1 MNEKEAGRLLREEF
15 LLRQHDMGEP
25 LFPYNIV
32 LVGFMGTGKSTI
44 AALMQEAFGM
54 EVIEMDQVIARQQGM
69 SIPEIFEKYGEEYF
83 RNLETQLLIDMQNR
97 SNAVISCG
105 GGVALRERNVTE
117 MKKNGRVV
125 LLTAAPG
132 TILDRVKD
140 DDNRPLLRGHK
151 DVEYIS
157 GMMEERRPKY
167 EAAADIIVST
177 DGKTAL
183 DICRE
188 IVLKC
193 RKNPVTVRNI
203 KIGEGTPKICVPL
216 VGRTKEEILAEAE
229 KVKGLPVDMAEWRGD
244 WFSAIKDP
252 EQVRNVLTALRKV
265 LPDLPLLF
273 TFRTSR
279 EGGEQEISIEE
290 YRSVNRCVIKT
301 GLVDLIDVE
310 LFIDGAASDSPA
322 EALPLSDE
330 PSAAGRD
337 EGTVEMLIR
346 EAHACGVKVI
356 VSNHDFEMTPPE
368 AEILHRLR
376 AMERIGADIAKI
388 AVMPLSRKD
397 VLALLAA
404 TEQMYRTAA
413 VPVVTMS
420 MSGQGAISRLCGE
433 VFGSAITFGSAGRA
447 SAPGQIAVEEL
458 REVLRLIH
466 ASL

>member
-1 MNEKEAGRLLREEF
+1 M
-15 LLRQHDMGEP
+15 
-25 LFPYNIV
+25 
-32 LVGFMGTGKSTI
+32 
-44 AALMQEAFGM
+44 
-54 EVIEMDQVIARQQGM
+54 
-69 SIPEIFEKYGEEYF
+69 
-83 RNLETQLLIDMQNR
+83 
-97 SNAVISCG
+97 
-105 GGVALRERNVTE
+105 
-117 MKKNGRVV
+117 
-125 LLTAAPG
+125 
-132 TILDRVKD
+132 
-140 DDNRPLLRGHK
+140 
-151 DVEYIS
+151 
-157 GMMEERRPKY
+157 
-167 EAAADIIVST
+167 
-177 DGKTAL
+177 
-183 DICRE
+183 
-188 IVLKC
+188 
-193 RKNPVTVRNI
+193 
-203 KIGEGTPKICVPL
+203 
-216 VGRTKEEILAEAE
+216 
-229 KVKGLPVDMAEWRGD
+229 
-244 WFSAIKDP
+244 
-252 EQVRNVLTALRKV
+252 
-265 LPDLPLLF
+265 
-273 TFRTSR
+273 
-279 EGGEQEISIEE
+279 
-290 YRSVNRCVIKT
+290 
-301 GLVDLIDVE
+301 E